1 MARGIY
7 EWEDPHRAEGPANE
21 FPATGPAVQS
31 FIMGIELSIIIPT
44 FNERANVEPLLKKL
58 DAALKGVSWEVIFVD
73 DDSPDGTAEHV
84 RAVSQADLRVRC
96 IQRIARRGLS
106 SATIEGMLASS
117 APYLAVM
124 DGDLQHDE
132 MLLKKMFKLL
142 QEDDIEIVVGSRY
155 AQGGSTG
162 DWSRSREKISR
173 FATAF
178 GKMLMRV
185 DIKDPMSGFFMLK
198 RSFFDRVVHRL
209 SGKGFKILFDIFVS
223 STDPVR
229 FRELP
234 FEFKNRVAGESKLS
248 TLVIWEYVLLLA
260 DKWLGP
266 YIPVRFILFVL
277 VGAFGLVV
285 HLGVLSVGLKMFAWT
300 FSFAQSLAVLIAM
313 TVNFVINNIFTYS
326 DKKLKGGQFLK
337 GLVSFYAACSI
348 GAFINIRIATFLFE
362 HSIGWWLA
370 GILGAVIGAVWNY
383 AITSTFTWKNKG
395 AL

>member
-1 MARGIY
+1 
-7 EWEDPHRAEGPANE
+7 
-21 FPATGPAVQS
+21 
-31 FIMGIELSIIIPT
+31 MGIELSIIVPT

-58 DAALKGVSWEVIFVD
+58 DEALKGVSWEVIFVD
-73 DDSPDGTAEHV
+73 DDSPDKTAEHV

-132 MLLKKMFKLL
+132 TLLKKMFKIL
-142 QEDDIEIVVGSRY
+142 QEEDLDIVIGSRY
-155 AQGGSTG
+155 VDGGSTG
-162 DWSRSREKISR
+162 EWSPQREQMSK

-185 DIKDPMSGFFMLK
+185 DIKDPMSGFFML
-198 RSFFDRVVHRL
+198 RRAFLDGVVHRL
-209 SGKGFKILFDIFVS
+209 SGKGFKILFDLFVS
-223 STDPVR
+223 SPGPVE

-248 TLVIWEYVLLLA
+248 TMVVWEYMLLLA

-277 VGAFGLVV
+277 VGGLGLVI
-285 HLGVLSVGLKMFAWT
+285 HLIVLSFALNILVWPFT
-300 FSFAQSLAVLIAM
+300 AAQSLAVFTAM
-313 TVNFVINNIFTYS
+313 TANFVLNNIFTYS
-326 DKKLKGGQFLK
+326 DKKLKGAEFFR
-337 GLVSFYAACSI
+337 GLLSFYLACSI
-348 GAFINIRIATFLFE
+348 GALINVQIATFLFG
-362 HSIGWWLA
+362 HGIQWWLA
-370 GILGAVIGAVWNY
+370 GSLGAVIGAVWNY
-383 AITSTFTWKNKG
+383 AITSTFTWKKKG

>member
-1 MARGIY
+1 
-7 EWEDPHRAEGPANE
+7 
-21 FPATGPAVQS
+21 
-31 FIMGIELSIIIPT
+31 MGIELSIIVPT

-58 DAALKGVSWEVIFVD
+58 DAALKGISWEVIFVD
-73 DDSPDGTAEHV
+73 DDSPDGTAGHV
-84 RAVSQADLRVRC
+84 RAVSQTDLRVRC

-132 MLLKKMFKLL
+132 ALLKKMLKLL
-142 QEDDIEIVVGSRY
+142 QEDTVDIVVGSRY
-155 AQGGSTG
+155 TQGGSTG
-162 DWSRSREKISR
+162 DWSRGREKISR

-198 RSFFDRVVHRL
+198 RSFFDRVVRRL
-209 SGKGFKILFDIFVS
+209 SGKGFKILFDLFVS
-223 STDPVR
+223 SSEPVR
-229 FRELP
+229 FKELP

-248 TLVIWEYVLLLA
+248 TIVIWEYLLLLA

-266 YIPVRFILFVL
+266 YVPVRFILFVL
-277 VGAFGLVV
+277 VGGLGLVV
-285 HLGVLSVGLKMFAWT
+285 HLAVLWTGLKILSLE
-300 FSFAQSLAVLIAM
+300 FSLAQSLAVFTAM
-313 TVNFVINNIFTYS
+313 TVNFIINNIFTYS
-326 DKKLKGGQFLK
+326 DKKLKGLGFIK
-337 GLVSFYAACSI
+337 GLLSFYLACSI
-348 GAFINIRIATFLFE
+348 GAFINIRVAGFLFE
-362 HSIGWWLA
+362 HGIHWWLA